1 MGKNSP
7 KKLKSSR
14 RVISS
19 SSKVFAQEKVTQ
31 EEIDQATKTLREA
44 IAQLKEQPVA
54 VDKETLKEQIAQARG
69 RKPEEGYQFTKET
82 EKQLQEAIQA
92 AEAIVAKE
100 TATKEEVSEALNALE
115 TAMAQLKVPLV
126 NKDQLQ
132 EVVKRAQQVT
142 PSEGHQFTASSL
154 QELQKRF

>member
-1 MGKNSP
+1 M
-7 KKLKSSR
+7 
-14 RVISS
+14 
-19 SSKVFAQEKVTQ
+19 
-31 EEIDQATKTLREA
+31 REA

-54 VDKETLKEQIAQARG
+54 VDKAKEQIAQARG

-115 TAMAQLKVPLV
+115 TAMAQLKEVPL
-126 NKDQLQ
+126 
-132 EVVKRAQQVT
+132 
-142 PSEGHQFTASSL
+142 
-154 QELQKRF
+154 

>member
-19 SSKVFAQEKVTQ
+19 SSKSICSRKVTQ

-69 RKPEEGYQFTKET
+69 KAGRRIPIYKRNRKTI
-82 EKQLQEAIQA
+82 AR
-92 AEAIVAKE
+92 
-100 TATKEEVSEALNALE
+100 SN
-115 TAMAQLKVPLV
+115 
-126 NKDQLQ
+126 
-132 EVVKRAQQVT
+132 
-142 PSEGHQFTASSL
+142 SSG
-154 QELQKRF
+154 

>member
-82 EKQLQEAIQA
+82 ENNCKKQF
-92 AEAIVAKE
+92 KR
-100 TATKEEVSEALNALE
+100 
-115 TAMAQLKVPLV
+115 LK
-126 NKDQLQ
+126 Q
-132 EVVKRAQQVT
+132 
-142 PSEGHQFTASSL
+142 S
-154 QELQKRF
+154 

>member
-54 VDKETLKEQIAQARG
+54 VNKETLKERIAQAQGKKAG
-69 RKPEEGYQFTKET
+69 RRIPIY
-82 EKQLQEAIQA
+82 
-92 AEAIVAKE
+92 
-100 TATKEEVSEALNALE
+100 
-115 TAMAQLKVPLV
+115 
-126 NKDQLQ
+126 
-132 EVVKRAQQVT
+132 KRNRKTIAR
-142 PSEGHQFTASSL
+142 SNSSG
-154 QELQKRF
+154 